1 MTQSLPLAIPCGN
14 YDRTRPLFDGQVLIE
29 GCPPISLPR
38 APEEIFFRRAFVHEE
53 FDVSELSLS
62 GYTMRRAKGD
72 CPYVGIPVFI
82 PRTYRHS
89 AIYVR
94 TDRGI
99 NRPEDLRRRL
109 VGVPE
114 YQQTAAVWIRGMLQ
128 DDYGARS
135 VPTPADPGRAVR
147 PAPPRSGRSK
157 SP

>member
-1 MTQSLPLAIPCGN
+1 VATATGRALSLTARCSSK
-14 YDRTRPLFDGQVLIE
+14 
-29 GCPPISLPR
+29 GCTPIFLPQ
-38 APEEIFFRRAFVHEE
+38 APEETFFRAFVHEE

-62 GYTMRRAKGD
+62 NYTMRRAKSD
-72 CPYVGIPVFI
+72 CPYIGIPVFI
-82 PRTYRHS
+82 FRTCRHS

-99 NRPEDLRRRL
+99 NRPEDMRGRL

-114 YQQTAAVWIRGMLQ
+114 YQQTAAVWIRGTLQ

-147 PAPPRSGRSK
+147 AQRHLAVEDLRACNTNSDGR
-157 SP
+157 